1 MGESM
6 SKETLMSFVVFFG
19 TMLFGYFL
27 VSFALW
33 ELNPSKWS
41 VIVRGMY
48 SGFAPL
54 FSLLAVST
62 YNLK

>member
-1 MGESM
+1 MN
-6 SKETLMSFVVFFG
+6 KEKLTSFVIFFG

-33 ELNPSKWS
+33 ELNPSKWACG
-41 VIVRGMY
+41 IRAMY
-48 SGFAPL
+48 SGFAPA
-54 FSLLAVST
+54 FSALAVGG